1 MENVQNHSQQPEK
14 KSALRVVIHSFF
26 VVPLII
32 AVFAVLIFLVVRI
45 MTSEPNTAQDYLED
59 VKIGGTTKRW
69 QGAFE
74 LSKILSNPKQVPK
87 DDRFVA
93 ELISTF
99 KYATND
105 RDIRV
110 KQYLALAMGATK
122 DIRYTQSLIE
132 ALDRP
137 EPELIMA
144 IAHALGNIADKSAV
158 APLTEILNHGEA
170 KVRLQAVISL
180 GKIGEA
186 STLPALKEMMADPEA
201 NVRWDAAIAL
211 AKQKDASGQRILLD
225 LMDRNYL
232 DSFPNIDE
240 IEQVQAMMVAIQV
253 APFIQDLELKRSLER
268 LRDSDSNLK
277 IREAARIALTQF
289 K

>member
-1 MENVQNHSQQPEK
+1 M
-14 KSALRVVIHSFF
+14 VIHSFF

-74 LSKILSNPKQVPK
+74 LSKILSNPKQVPT
-87 DDRFVA
+87 DDRFVS

-99 KYATND
+99 KYAIND

-122 DIRYTQSLIE
+122 DIRYTQPLIE
-132 ALDRP
+132 ELDRP

-170 KVRLQAVISL
+170 KVRLHAVISL

-186 STLPALKEMMADPEA
+186 STIPALKEMMADPEA

-253 APFIQDLELKRSLER
+253 APFIQDLELKRSLEK

>member
-1 MENVQNHSQQPEK
+1 MENLQNQSQQPEK

-32 AVFAVLIFLVVRI
+32 AVFAVLIFLMVRI

-253 APFIQDLELKRSLER
+253 APFIQDLELKRSLEK